1 MTKNK
6 EEVLLYSLA
15 AYFAVSA
22 LLTIVLLLGALAGMK
37 LAFALARFALG
48 PEQVY
53 WLKPAIYDSAG
64 FALASAAT
72 ALLHYYLASLLHFAG
87 AGRAGIS
94 ASVFFGAV
102 FCGLLFWR
110 GAAASSLGAY
120 GFSGLCVTAAVL
132 IGGLGAAFQEPG
144 ENPWP
149 QSVSALFR

>member
-1 MTKNK
+1 MTRNR

-15 AYFAVSA
+15 AYFSLSA
-22 LLTIVLLLGALAGMK
+22 LLDIVVLLGALAGMK
-37 LAFALARFALG
+37 LAFALARFGLG

-53 WLKPAIYDSAG
+53 WLKPVLYDSAG
-64 FALASAAT
+64 FALASVAT
-72 ALLHYYLASLLHFAG
+72 AVLHYYLASLLHFAG

-94 ASVFFGAV
+94 AAVFFGAV
-102 FCGLLFWR
+102 FCGLIFWR

-149 QSVSALFR
+149 QSVAARFR

>member
-1 MTKNK
+1 MTKNR

-22 LLTIVLLLGALAGMK
+22 LLTVLLLLAALAGMK
-37 LAFALARFALG
+37 LVFLLAGFLLG
-48 PEQVY
+48 PERVY
-53 WLKPAIYDSAG
+53 WLKPFIYDSAG
-64 FALASAAT
+64 FAIASVAT
-72 ALLHYYLASLLHFAG
+72 ALSHYYLASLLLFTA
-87 AGRAGIS
+87 AGRAAIS
-94 ASVFFGAV
+94 AAVFFCAV

-149 QSVSALFR
+149 QSVAARFR

>member
-1 MTKNK
+1 MTRNR

-22 LLTIVLLLGALAGMK
+22 LLTIVLLLAALAGMK

-64 FALASAAT
+64 FAIASAAT
-72 ALLHYYLASLLHFAG
+72 AALHYYLASLLRFAG

-94 ASVFFGAV
+94 AAVFFGAV

-149 QSVSALFR
+149 RSVSELFM

>member
-1 MTKNK
+1 MTRNK

-15 AYFAVSA
+15 AYLAVSVFATVA
-22 LLTIVLLLGALAGMK
+22 LLLTALAGMK

-48 PEQVY
+48 PAKVY
-53 WLKPAIYDSAG
+53 WLKPLIYDSAG
-64 FALASAAT
+64 FAIASAFT
-72 ALLHYYLASLLHFAG
+72 ALFQYYAASLLRFSG
-87 AGRAGIS
+87 AGRTLLA
-94 ASVFFGAV
+94 AAVFFCSL
-102 FCGLLFWR
+102 FCGLVFWR

-149 QSVSALFR
+149 RSFSSYFR